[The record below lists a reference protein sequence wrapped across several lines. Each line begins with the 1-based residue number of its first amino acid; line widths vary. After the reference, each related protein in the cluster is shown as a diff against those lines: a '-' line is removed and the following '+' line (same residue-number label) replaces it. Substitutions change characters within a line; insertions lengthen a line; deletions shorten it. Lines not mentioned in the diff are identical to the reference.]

1 MPRQRKSL
9 SNPPARRRNGCQHNV
24 SRQAQNVFLPL
35 LFEGIHITLA
45 QNLLQT
51 LITRRI
57 FFLVTMKLLVV
68 LYQQALLL
76 EVITKVTRL
85 SIVCAFVFIIEAI
98 GIDRRETLK

>member
-57 FFLVTMKLLVV
+57 FFLVTMKLLVI
-68 LYQQALLL
+68 LYQQTPLLQ
-76 EVITKVTRL
+76 VIAKVTRL
-85 SIVCAFVFIIEAI
+85 AIVCALVFSIETV
-98 GIDRRETLK
+98 GVERGETLK